1 MKIALRARETERLG
15 AIRLLLAAVRQREI
29 DERIELD
36 DSGVI
41 AVVDKMLKQR
51 RDSVAQFE
59 AAGRDDLVRKEK
71 FEMTVLQGYLPRPLS
86 EAEIELAVREALQ
99 TSQASSV
106 KDMGKVMAL
115 LKPRLA
121 GRADMGKLSGL
132 KALARYLI

>member
-29 DERIELD
+29 DERIELN

-132 KALARYLI
+132 IRRLLDT